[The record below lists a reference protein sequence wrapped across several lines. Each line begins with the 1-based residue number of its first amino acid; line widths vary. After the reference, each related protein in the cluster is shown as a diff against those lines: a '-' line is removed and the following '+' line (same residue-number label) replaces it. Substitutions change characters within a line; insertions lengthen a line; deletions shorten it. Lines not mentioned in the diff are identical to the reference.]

1 MERWVSSCH
10 GGFMAVFSSAAH
22 DIGSSPRMT
31 SQRPPIDVVSAMPG
45 ITWPALPAGPGAALL
60 ALLFQLDGTQW
71 WPAERIAHAQ
81 RRQLAAL
88 LDHARAQVPFYA
100 ARLPAALPDPNEAAG
115 FEAAWREIPML
126 TRDEIQAADVDD
138 AMLADALPPGH
149 GEYREVFTS
158 GSTGRPV
165 RAVRSQVWELVW
177 SAFTLRD
184 HLWHRRDLTGTMAVI
199 RESGHG
205 KAAYPEGDSQQ
216 GWGFSSAGLFESGR
230 LASLNVTT
238 PPDRQAEWLMRQDPD
253 YLLSHPSILVR
264 LAAERPRLSRLRQVI
279 AIAEALR
286 PDARAVIE
294 AAWGVPVIDIYSTRE
309 AGYLALQCPDHPGH
323 HHIQSEGLRVE
334 VLHDD
339 GTPCAP
345 GETGRVLVTP
355 LHNLAMPLIRYD
367 IGDAAEVGPPCPCGR
382 GLPVITRI
390 LGRRQNMLRLPGGGR
405 AWPLLSSG
413 DLGALVGAVPGL
425 RQYRLVQTALDAL
438 RLEILA
444 PVPLTEAEAA
454 AAAGW
459 ARAKFGQGFAVTV
472 RHMADL
478 PRSAAGKAEDFV
490 CEVPEED

>member
-1 MERWVSSCH
+1 MHR
-10 GGFMAVFSSAAH
+10 
-22 DIGSSPRMT
+22 D
-31 SQRPPIDVVSAMPG
+31 QPPLGIVSAMPG
-45 ITWPALPAGPGAALL
+45 IAWPALPGGPGAAIL
-60 ALLFQLDGTQW
+60 AILFQLQQTQW
-71 WPAERIAHAQ
+71 WPADRIMQAQ

-88 LDHARAQVPFYA
+88 LDHARAEVPFYA
-100 ARLPAALPDPNEAAG
+100 GRLPAGLPDPADAEAW
-115 FEAAWREIPML
+115 EAAWRTIPVL
-126 TRDEIQAADVDD
+126 TRDEIQAAD
-138 AMLADALPPGH
+138 AGETLLAHHLPPGH

-177 SAFTLRD
+177 SAFTVRD

-205 KAAYPEGDSQQ
+205 KAAYPDGDAQQ

-230 LASLNVTT
+230 LVSLNVTT
-238 PPDRQAEWLMRQDPD
+238 PADRQAEWLARQDPD

-264 LAAERPRLSRLRQVI
+264 LAAETQAAGLRLPRLRQVI
-279 AIAEALR
+279 AIAETLR
-286 PDARAVIE
+286 PAMREAIE

-309 AGYLALQCPDHPGH
+309 AGYLALQCPDHPQH
-323 HHIQSEGLRVE
+323 FHIQSEGVRVDVE
-334 VLHDD
+334 HPD
-339 GTPCAP
+339 GRPCAA

-405 AWPLLSSG
+405 RWPLLSSG
-413 DLGALVGAVPGL
+413 DLGALVAAVPVL
-425 RQYRLVQTALDAL
+425 RQYRIVQTAVDAL
-438 RLEILA
+438 RLEIAAARALS
-444 PVPLTEAEAA
+444 EAEAIA
-454 AAAGW
+454 AADW
-459 ARAKFGQGFAVTV
+459 ARAKFGAGFAVTV
-472 RHMADL
+472 QGLDEL

-490 CEVPEED
+490 CEVPDTP